1 LAIGTGQLLSPIL
14 LNSNSGALF
23 SVVSGHIS
31 ILCWCWCCLFFAC
44 NKLFLHSDVVD
55 IVPVL
60 LKRDEDPAVAAFH
73 VQELFSRATERYCDV
88 PRPECYYLSIF

>member
-1 LAIGTGQLLSPIL
+1 VLYSLLCLVIFQYFV
-14 LNSNSGALF
+14 GAGAAF
-23 SVVSGHIS
+23 
-31 ILCWCWCCLFFAC
+31 FFAC